1 MNYISSRLSRNLAC
15 SCERLVC
22 NSYRSVLLLWYIVND
37 IVYCFD
43 IKQFTF
49 VSDIRCVPMSV
60 GFDNRTTTW
69 HFTRVICLLIF
80 FLQSG
85 DLVEEVS
92 TIIHPPYA
100 DGVDISEVQVRLT
113 WRTCISSQIC
123 YLIWILFKI
132 YYCAGCIFI
141 RHNERIGDISSR
153 TGD

>member
-43 IKQFTF
+43 IKQFMF

-60 GFDNRTTTW
+60 GFDNRTKTW
-69 HFTRVICLLIF
+69 HFTRVISLLIF

-113 WRTCISSQIC
+113 
-123 YLIWILFKI
+123 
-132 YYCAGCIFI
+132 
-141 RHNERIGDISSR
+141 
-153 TGD
+153 